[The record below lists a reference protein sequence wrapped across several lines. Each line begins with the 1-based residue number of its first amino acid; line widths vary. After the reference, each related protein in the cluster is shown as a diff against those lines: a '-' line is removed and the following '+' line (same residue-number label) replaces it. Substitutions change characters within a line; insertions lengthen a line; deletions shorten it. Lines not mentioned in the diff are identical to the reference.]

1 MIATKTVEG
10 YGRTKAAHRT
20 FVRLW
25 NFKRFRA
32 CTGLS
37 KIKLKRKQAL
47 IQGVVCRGNTP
58 EIFIRY

>member
-10 YGRTKAAHRT
+10 YGRTKAGYRT

-32 CTGLS
+32 CIGLS
-37 KIKLKRKQAL
+37 KIRLKRKQAL
-47 IQGVVCRGNTP
+47 IQGVVC
-58 EIFIRY
+58 